1 MLLPKARA
9 DGYTGKPPITIDW
22 TEGIGQ
28 MGLASRQFHRER
40 HFQPERQTMSVRGL
54 QLPESTRVR
63 LVEFQ
68 NRVRVVK
75 IAEGILAGLFG
86 LVVSYLAVFLID
98 RFIDTPAL
106 LRSVLL
112 LIGSVGMA
120 VLFPLKCHRWIWGTR
135 RMEQVA
141 ILLKHKF
148 PALGDQLLGIVE
160 LAHSERDLGQSQRLA
175 EAAILQ
181 VDAAVRGRDFSNA
194 VPRPR
199 HRFWAKV
206 VAVPALL
213 VLLALAIVP
222 AAGFNAM
229 ARWLMP
235 WRKVDRYTFAQVES
249 LPKQIVVPHGEEFQ
263 LGASLSDA
271 TRWSP
276 ASASAGFSGQPVSKA
291 ANQNQA
297 YQFELPAQTNNG
309 TLNVRVGDLT
319 KDVAVNVANRPELSS
334 LSASIS
340 LPDYLQY
347 SRPMKADVRG
357 GVISVL
363 KGATAE
369 FEAEISRDLAEASVS
384 DVPAKV
390 EGNRVRPAPVKVTE
404 SSVLNFRWRDELGL
418 TPRDAF
424 QLKVNAVD
432 DAAPEITFQQQEP
445 QQVVLS
451 TDTITFDLQSRDDFG
466 VRNVGIEWK
475 GVAHP
480 VQNPAPDV
488 GEKLVEGGAP
498 EKTRLTATATFCAE
512 TDNIRAQTL
521 ELRSYVEDYN
531 PDRGRIYSPA
541 YVVHVMTP
549 DQHAVWMMSQL
560 RRWASLA
567 DDVYEEEMRLHDAN
581 RQIRQMDS
589 DQLNAPETRRQIEQQ
604 AAAEKSNGQRL
615 TAVTDQGDQLLKQAL
630 RNKEMMV
637 GHLETWADGLQRLR
651 SIAENRMP
659 SVADLLAQGAKAP
672 GKKAASANAQAK
684 TKTGPQAGNN
694 KGNQTGEPGEA
705 KKNDQPQPA
714 VPKLTDTESGF
725 NKQNPAT
732 GEQKESKP
740 SKGKFGLPTT
750 VLQGGPPQD
759 ETKKKPETPA
769 EEKVEEAVKEQTDLL
784 AEFEKVRED
793 LQKIMD
799 DLENSTF
806 VKRFKS
812 ASREQIDVA
821 TALNRTLF
829 DGFGVKED
837 SLDQRQKDQSGRIAD
852 RESAQSQKVRDIQSD
867 LEAYYD
873 RRKEEKFLRI
883 MQEMEEF
890 QVVKKLGELGD
901 RVRDNRSG
909 ESIARAEYWGDT
921 LDRWAEELVSASKC
935 GQCKGCKGDSLPP
948 SIVLEVMRILEGE
961 MDLREETRSLEQLR
975 DNLETVAYTD
985 KAELQAET
993 QRKLYNRAV
1002 NVVKDIQALP
1012 LGEQKFGKEIQMI
1025 SAAGGAMN
1033 DAIDILSRPDTGRE
1047 AIAAETEA
1055 IELLL
1060 QAKRANPKSGG
1071 GGGGSNPGGGGTG
1084 DTDRVALEL
1093 YGPGSD
1099 PLAQIEARGV
1109 QQSTGTTNDQVPAEF
1124 RDGIDAFFNALENRK

>member
-1 MLLPKARA
+1 
-9 DGYTGKPPITIDW
+9 
-22 TEGIGQ
+22 
-28 MGLASRQFHRER
+28 
-40 HFQPERQTMSVRGL
+40 MSDNGL

-63 LVEFQ
+63 LIQFQ
-68 NRVRVVK
+68 QRVRVVK
-75 IAEGILAGLFG
+75 IAEGILAGIFG
-86 LVVSYLAVFLID
+86 LVLSYLAVFVID
-98 RFIDTPAL
+98 RFINTPAIF
-106 LRSVLL
+106 RSVLL
-112 LIGSVGMA
+112 ATGSIGMA
-120 VLFPLKCHRWIWGTR
+120 VLFPLKCHRWVWGTR

-141 ILLKHKF
+141 ILLKHRF

-160 LAHSERDLGQSQRLA
+160 LAHSEKDLGSSMRLA
-175 EAAILQ
+175 QAAIQQ
-181 VDAAVRGRDFSNA
+181 VDAAVRERDFSDA
-194 VPRPR
+194 VPFAR
-199 HRFWAKV
+199 HKMWAAL
-206 VAVPALL
+206 VAVPAVLA
-213 VLLALAIVP
+213 LLACTIVP

-235 WRKVDRYTFAQVES
+235 WRDVDRYTFAQVEN
-249 LPKQIVVPHGEEFQ
+249 LPNQMVVPHGEQFG

-276 ASASAGFSGQPVSKA
+276 DSASAKFDGQAVVNAGK
-291 ANQNQA
+291 QDQA
-297 YQFELPAQTNNG
+297 YQFQLPAQTTNG

-319 KDVAVNVANRPELSS
+319 KEVAVGVANRPELNS
-334 LSASIS
+334 LSALIT
-340 LPDYLQY
+340 LPDYLEY
-347 SRPMKADVRG
+347 SRPVKADVRG

-369 FEAEISRDLAEASVS
+369 FEAEVGRNLVEATVKN
-384 DVPAKV
+384 VPATV
-390 EGNRVRPAPVKVTE
+390 EGNRIRPAPVTVSE
-404 SSVLNFRWRDELGL
+404 SDVLDFRWRDELGL
-418 TPRDAF
+418 TARDAF
-424 QLKVNAVD
+424 RLKINAVD
-432 DAAPEITFQQQEP
+432 DAAPEISFQQQDP

-466 VRNVGIEWK
+466 VKNVGLEWK
-475 GVAHP
+475 GLQHP
-480 VQNPAPDV
+480 VQNPSPDS
-488 GEKLVEGGAP
+488 GEKLVKGGTP
-498 EKTRLTATATFCAE
+498 EQARLTATATFCAD

-521 ELRSYVEDYN
+521 ELRSYVEDYK
-531 PDRGRIYSPA
+531 PERGRIYSPA
-541 YVVHVMTP
+541 YVLHVMTP

-604 AAAEKSNGQRL
+604 ADAEKANGQRL

-651 SIAENRMP
+651 DIADKRMP
-659 SVADLLAQGAKAP
+659 SVADLLRQGAKAP
-672 GKKAASANAQAK
+672 GRKPPANAQAK
-684 TKTGPQAGNN
+684 SKTGPQAGNN
-694 KGNQTGEPGEA
+694 KGTQTGEPGEA
-705 KKNDQPQPA
+705 KKNDQPPQPA

-725 NKQNPAT
+725 NKQNAVA
-732 GEQKESKP
+732 GEKKQTKAG
-740 SKGKFGLPTT
+740 KGKFGLPAT
-750 VLQGGPPQD
+750 VLQGGPPAD
-759 ETKKKPETPA
+759 DKKKPETPA
-769 EEKVEEAVKEQTDLL
+769 EEKMEEAVQEQTDLL

-806 VKRFKS
+806 VKRFKA
-812 ASREQIDVA
+812 ASREQLEVA

-829 DGFGVKED
+829 DGFGVTEE
-837 SLDQRQKDQSGRIAD
+837 SLDQGQKDQTNRIAD
-852 RESAQSQKVRDIQSD
+852 REVAQSQKVRDIQDD

-873 RRKEEKFLRI
+873 RRKEEKFMRI
-883 MQEMEEF
+883 LQEMQEFE
-890 QVVKKLGELGD
+890 VVKKLDQLGD
-901 RVRDNRSG
+901 RVRINRSG
-909 ESIARAEYWGDT
+909 DSIARAEYYGDT

-961 MDLREETRSLEQLR
+961 MDLREETRSLEQVR
-975 DNLETVAYTD
+975 ENLKAVAYMD

-1002 NVVKDIQALP
+1002 NVVMDISALP
-1012 LGEQKFGKEIQMI
+1012 LGEQKFGKEMQMI
-1025 SAAGGAMN
+1025 TAAGAAMS
-1033 DAIDILSRPDTGRE
+1033 DATDILGRPDTGRE

-1093 YGPGSD
+1093 YGPGAD

-1124 RDGIDAFFNALENRK
+1124 RDGIDAFFNALEHKK

>member
-1 MLLPKARA
+1 
-9 DGYTGKPPITIDW
+9 
-22 TEGIGQ
+22 
-28 MGLASRQFHRER
+28 
-40 HFQPERQTMSVRGL
+40 MSTHGL
-54 QLPESTRVR
+54 QLPESTRLR

-68 NRVRVVK
+68 KRVRVVK
-75 IAEGILAGLFG
+75 IAEGVLAGLFG
-86 LVVSYLAVFLID
+86 LVVSYLTVFLLD
-98 RFIDTPAL
+98 RVIDTSGALRFAL
-106 LRSVLL
+106 LLV
-112 LIGSVGMA
+112 GSVGLA
-120 VLFPLKCHRWIWGTR
+120 VFFPLKCHRWIWGTR

-175 EAAILQ
+175 EAAIQQ
-181 VDAAVRGRDFSNA
+181 VDAAVRERDFSNA

-199 HRFWAKV
+199 HLFWGKV
-206 VAVPALL
+206 VAVP
-213 VLLALAIVP
+213 VLLALLALALVP

-235 WRKVDRYTFAQVES
+235 WRSDIDRYTFAQVDP
-249 LPKQIVVPHGEEFQ
+249 LPKEMVVPHGEEFE

-276 ASASAGFSGQPVSKA
+276 ASASAGFSGQPVTTA
-291 ANQNQA
+291 AKQDQA
-297 YQFELPAQTNNG
+297 YQFQLPAQTENG
-309 TLNVRVGDLT
+309 TLNIRVGDLT

-334 LSASIS
+334 LSASIK

-347 SRPMKADVRG
+347 SRSMEADVRG

-363 KGATAE
+363 KGATAA
-369 FEAEISRDLAEASVS
+369 FEAEIGRNLAEAVVN
-384 DVPAKV
+384 DVPASIA
-390 EGNRVRPAPVKVTE
+390 GARIRPAPVTIAE
-404 SSVLNFRWRDELGL
+404 STVLEFRWRDELGL

-424 QLKVNAVD
+424 RLKINAVD
-432 DAAPEITFQQQEP
+432 DAAPDVTFQQQEP

-466 VRNVGIEWK
+466 VRNMGIEWK

-480 VQNPAPDV
+480 VHNPAPDT
-488 GEKLVEGGAP
+488 GEKLVEVGAP
-498 EKTRLTATATFCAE
+498 EQTRLTARATFCAE

-531 PDRGRIYSPA
+531 PERGRIYSPA
-541 YVVHVMTP
+541 YVLHVMTP

-581 RQIRQMDS
+581 RQIRQLDS

-604 AAAEKSNGQRL
+604 AAAEKANGQRL
-615 TAVTDQGDQLLKQAL
+615 ASVTDQGDQLLKQAL

-637 GHLETWADGLQRLR
+637 GHLETWAGGLQRLR
-651 SIAENRMP
+651 DIAENRMP

-672 GKKAASANAQAK
+672 GKKSAAANAQAK
-684 TKTGPQAGNN
+684 SKTGPQAGNN
-694 KGNQTGEPGEA
+694 KGNQTGEPGES
-705 KKNDQPQPA
+705 KKSDQPPQPA
-714 VPKLTDTESGF
+714 VPKLTDVESGF

-732 GEQKESKP
+732 GEKKESKA
-740 SKGKFGLPTT
+740 SKGKFGLPAT
-750 VLQGGPPQD
+750 VLQGGPPQED
-759 ETKKKPETPA
+759 EKKKPETPA
-769 EEKVEEAVKEQTDLL
+769 EEKVEEAVEEQTDLL

-806 VKRFKS
+806 VKRFKA
-812 ASREQIDVA
+812 ASREQLEVA

-829 DGFGVKED
+829 DGFGVAED
-837 SLDQRQKDQSGRIAD
+837 SLDQRQRDQSVRIGD

-883 MQEMEEF
+883 TQEMDEF
-890 QVVKKLGELGD
+890 EVVKKLSELGD
-901 RVRDNRSG
+901 RVRINRSG

-935 GQCKGCKGDSLPP
+935 GQCKGCKGESLPP

-985 KAELQAET
+985 KAELQADT
-993 QRKLYNRAV
+993 QRSLFDRTV

-1012 LGEQKFGKEIQMI
+1012 MGQKKFGKEIQLI
-1025 SAAGGAMN
+1025 SAASGAMN
-1033 DAIDILSRPDTGRE
+1033 DATEVLSRPDTGRE

-1060 QAKRANPKSGG
+1060 QSKRANPKGGG

-1109 QQSTGTTNDQVPAEF
+1109 QQSTGTTNDQIPAEF